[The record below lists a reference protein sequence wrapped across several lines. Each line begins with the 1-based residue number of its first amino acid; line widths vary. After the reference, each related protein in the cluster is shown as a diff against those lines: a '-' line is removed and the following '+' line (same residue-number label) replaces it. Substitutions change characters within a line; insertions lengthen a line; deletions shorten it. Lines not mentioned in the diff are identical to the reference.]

1 MAREHSASRP
11 RKRPRQARSKQTV
24 EWVLEA
30 AARVFRA
37 EGFSS
42 NREGHAP
49 FSPRRQSRRG
59 PTRPRATT
67 NRIAELAGVSIGT
80 LYEYFPNKDALLV
93 ALAER
98 HVQTAEQG
106 IAAVLAGERT
116 QDNQA
121 WLAALQAAILASHRY
136 PSQALELVAD
146 ARAGVELRARAT
158 ALRERVLAALCE
170 RARAS
175 GLPEPE
181 LRARAVFGAIAE
193 LSSRTLYEAPSA
205 EAHAAIARHLLA
217 MALAHLS
224 GA

>member
-1 MAREHSASRP
+1 M
-11 RKRPRQARSKQTV
+11 

-30 AARVFRA
+30 AARIFRA
-37 EGFSS
+37 EGF
-42 NREGHAP
+42 A
-49 FSPRRQSRRG
+49 
-59 PTRPRATT
+59 ATT

-80 LYEYFPNKDALLV
+80 LYEYFPNKEALLV

-106 IAAVLAGERT
+106 IAAALASPGTNE
-116 QDNQA
+116 A
-121 WLAALQAAILASHRY
+121 VLAALQAAILASHRY

-146 ARAGVELRARAT
+146 ERAGAELRARAA

-170 RARAS
+170 RARVS

-193 LSSRTLYEAPSA
+193 LSSRTLYEAPSP
-205 EAHAAIARHLLA
+205 EAHAPLARHLLA
-217 MALAHLS
+217 MALSELERRPTR
-224 GA
+224 